1 MSTPN
6 FALTNASRYFVLG
19 MPVYYTQEEI
29 DERELDQNLLGEF
42 DEIGTESL
50 FQDTQHNVAYELK
63 VKGWHDIEEC
73 DGDRSYPTSLFSEKT
88 VSIKCGDNTIDVTI
102 KAGCTSGY
110 YQAVFFVCFAK
121 VKVSGMIEGWHETF
135 EYEHDEL
142 EADDVIRDN
151 WYDNKGL
158 SKIHAAHIIRK
169 IEAVIDDLKNE
180 AECAFSKYCDEEMFC
195 AWKAFNGEAGYSTAG
210 KRLWQELEELEE
222 LNKKT
227 A

>member
-29 DERELDQNLLGEF
+29 DERELDQDLLGEF
-42 DEIGTESL
+42 DELDTEANYEA
-50 FQDTQHNVAYELK
+50 DKENVACELK
-63 VKGWHDIEEC
+63 AKGWHDIEEC
-73 DGDRSYPTSLFSEKT
+73 DNDRSYPTSLFSEIAKT
-88 VSIKCGDNTIDVTI
+88 IWFGNTSVDVTVQ
-102 KAGCTSGY
+102 AGCTSGY
-110 YQAVFFVCFAK
+110 YEAANFDWFAK
-121 VKVSGMIEGWHETF
+121 VKVSGIIEGWHETF

-180 AECAFSKYCDEEMFC
+180 A
-195 AWKAFNGEAGYSTAG
+195 
-210 KRLWQELEELEE
+210 
-222 LNKKT
+222 
-227 A
+227 

>member
-6 FALTNASRYFVLG
+6 FALKNASRYFVFG
-19 MPVYYTQEEI
+19 TPVYYTQEEI
-29 DERELDQNLLGEF
+29 DERELDQDLLGEF

-63 VKGWHDIEEC
+63 AKGWHDIEEC

-102 KAGCTSGY
+102 QAGCTSGY
-110 YQAVFFVCFAK
+110 YQAANFDWFVSIK
-121 VKVSGMIEGWHETF
+121 TYRRVDYYYETCD
-135 EYEHDEL
+135 YDYNDL
-142 EADDVIRDN
+142 TADDVIRDD
-151 WYDNKGL
+151 WYDNAGL

-169 IEAVIDDLKNE
+169 IEAIIDELKNE
-180 AECAFSKYCDEEMFC
+180 AELAFSMYCDEEMYC
-195 AWKAFNGEAGYSTAG
+195 AYQCFNGEAGYSRTG
-210 KRLWQELEELEE
+210 KRLWQEVEEQ
-222 LNKKT
+222 NKKT

>member
-6 FALTNASRYFVLG
+6 FALKNASRYFVLG

-29 DERELDQNLLGEF
+29 DERELDQDLLGEF

-63 VKGWHDIEEC
+63 AKGWHDIEEC

-102 KAGCTSGY
+102 QAGCTSGY
-110 YQAVFFVCFAK
+110 YQAANFDWFVSIK
-121 VKVSGMIEGWHETF
+121 TYRRIDYYYETCD
-135 EYEHDEL
+135 YDYNDL
-142 EADDVIRDN
+142 TADDVIRDD
-151 WYDNKGL
+151 WYDNAGL

-169 IEAVIDDLKNE
+169 IEAIIDELKNE
-180 AECAFSKYCDEEMFC
+180 AELAFSMYCDEEMYC
-195 AWKAFNGEAGYSTAG
+195 AYQCFNGEAGYSRTG
-210 KRLWQELEELEE
+210 KRLWQEVEEQ
-222 LNKKT
+222 NKKT

>member
-6 FALTNASRYFVLG
+6 FALKNASRYFLLG
-19 MPVYYTQEEI
+19 MTVYYTQEEI

-42 DEIGTESL
+42 DELGTEANYEASK
-50 FQDTQHNVAYELK
+50 DNVAYELK
-63 VKGWHDIEEC
+63 AKGWHDIEEC
-73 DGDRSYPTSLFSEKT
+73 DGDRNYPTSLFSEKT
-88 VSIKCGDNTIDVTI
+88 VSIKCGDNSIDITIQ
-102 KAGCTSGY
+102 AGCTSGY
-110 YQAVFFVCFAK
+110 YQAANFDWFVNIKTYRKADYYY
-121 VKVSGMIEGWHETF
+121 ETCDY
-135 EYEHDEL
+135 EYGDFT
-142 EADDVIRDN
+142 ADDVIRDD
-151 WYDNKGL
+151 WYENKGM

-195 AWKAFNGEAGYSTAG
+195 AWQAFNGEAGYSTAG
-210 KRLWQELEELEE
+210 KRLWQEVEE